1 MRQRLL
7 EKTISRHSLGEGGSL
22 RQRLF
27 KITIHMSHCRKY
39 STILLLIL
47 LSGCLNPSVPKGRIL
62 VKNDSQDREYNVISV
77 SASGMVKSLKPGEF
91 FVLPAQTRNFS
102 VSRRYKDYTRS
113 YSVSCPPVKGRGLF
127 IKTIDIHLDKIA
139 GGCKLLSASR

>member
-1 MRQRLL
+1 MRQLYQL
-7 EKTISRHSLGEGGSL
+7 AI
-22 RQRLF
+22 
-27 KITIHMSHCRKY
+27 
-39 STILLLIL
+39 ILLLFSL
-47 LSGCLNPSVPKGRIL
+47 FGCLNPSVPNGRIL

-91 FVLPAQTRNFS
+91 VILPAQTKNFS

-113 YSVSCPPVKGRGLF
+113 YSVSCPTVKGKGLF

-139 GGCKLLSASR
+139 GGCRLLSASR